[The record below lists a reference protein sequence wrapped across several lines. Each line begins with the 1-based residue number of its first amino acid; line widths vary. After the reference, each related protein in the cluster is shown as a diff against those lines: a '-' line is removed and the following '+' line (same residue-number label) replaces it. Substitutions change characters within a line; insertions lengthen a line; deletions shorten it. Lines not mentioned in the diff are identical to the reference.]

1 MVDAGARVWLA
12 AIREEIGSIR
22 VLTDNATAAGMV
34 SFPMRRALQHSLLI
48 VAEAT
53 RQVPRSL
60 KETRPDLPWARLDG
74 LDDLLGHELA
84 GDDGIEEGGEP
95 WSLISDHL
103 EDLDAAAECWL
114 AEPA

>member
-22 VLTDNATAAGMV
+22 VLTDNATSAGMV

-60 KETRPDLPWARLDG
+60 KATRPDLPWARLDG
-74 LDDLLGHELA
+74 LGDLLGHELA
-84 GDDGIEEGGEP
+84 RDDGIEEGGEP
-95 WSLISDHL
+95 WPLISDHL
-103 EDLDAAAECWL
+103 EDLDAAAEIWL
-114 AEPA
+114 AKPT